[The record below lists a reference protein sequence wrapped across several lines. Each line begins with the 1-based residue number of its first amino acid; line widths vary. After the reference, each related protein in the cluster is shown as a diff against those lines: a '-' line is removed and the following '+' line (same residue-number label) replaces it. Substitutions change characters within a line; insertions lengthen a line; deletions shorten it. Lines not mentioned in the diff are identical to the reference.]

1 MKYKHIIFD
10 IDGTML
16 DSAYADLMAL
26 QKVIWEFLNKKYEIS
41 DLYFALGIPSEVA
54 LKRLGFKDVA
64 MAGKLWN
71 SYTKELSHTMK
82 LFDGI

>member
-26 QKVIWEFLNKKYEIS
+26 QKVIWEFLRACLKMVEIK
-41 DLYFALGIPSEVA
+41 F
-54 LKRLGFKDVA
+54 
-64 MAGKLWN
+64 
-71 SYTKELSHTMK
+71 
-82 LFDGI
+82 

>member
-41 DLYFALGIPSEVA
+41 DLPQI
-54 LKRLGFKDVA
+54 R
-64 MAGKLWN
+64 N
-71 SYTKELSHTMK
+71 
-82 LFDGI
+82 

>member
-26 QKVIWEFLNKKYEIS
+26 QKVIWEFLNKKYEYERYKYIR
-41 DLYFALGIPSEVA
+41 FRNNIFIVM
-54 LKRLGFKDVA
+54 RL
-64 MAGKLWN
+64 
-71 SYTKELSHTMK
+71 
-82 LFDGI
+82 